1 MEIIV
6 LGTSAGTPTR
16 QRNMSGLA
24 LRLRGAKQWV
34 LIDCAEGTQ
43 HRILRTP
50 LSVMSLRAVF
60 ITHLHGDH
68 CYGLPGLL
76 ASAAMAGRS
85 DALTVVG
92 PPLLRGMME
101 CIMAASELT
110 LPFPIRWLTPDELAG
125 DLADDLANAPLL
137 PELAVDATALSHRI
151 PCWAYGFTEAAIE
164 RGLDTEKLRAD
175 GVPASPLWGDIQQGR
190 DVTLADGRFIKATDY
205 RLPPRRARRIVVA
218 GDNDTPDLLAT
229 AAHGADVL
237 VHEATY
243 TEDVLQKIGPG
254 PQHSSALR
262 VARFAEEAG
271 VRNLVLTHFSP
282 RYQDRGALTMSL
294 LEDEART
301 QYDGNLILARDLDHY
316 VLDRSG
322 ALAHAAQAPAS
333 VGAAPSTSDGQLR

>member
-34 LIDCAEGTQ
+34 LVDCAEGTQ

-92 PPLLRGMME
+92 PPPLRSMIE
-101 CIMAASELT
+101 AIMVASQLS
-110 LPFPIRWLTPDELAG
+110 LPYPLVWLTPSGLAG
-125 DLADDLANAPLL
+125 DLADAPLM
-137 PELAVDATALSHRI
+137 PELTVDATALSHGL
-151 PCWAYGFTEAAIE
+151 PCWAYGFTEAAMA
-164 RGLDTEKLRAD
+164 RHLDTEKLRAD
-175 GVPASPLWGDIQQGR
+175 AVPASPLWGDLQKGR
-190 DVTLADGRFIKATDY
+190 DVTLADGRVIKATDY
-205 RLPPRRARRIVVA
+205 LMPPRRARRIVAA
-218 GDNDTPDLLAT
+218 GDNDRPELLAT

-254 PQHSSALR
+254 PQHTSAMR

-282 RYQDRGALTMSL
+282 RYQDRGALPMAL
-294 LEDEART
+294 LKDEARA
-301 QYDGNLILARDLDHY
+301 QYNGNLILARDLDHY

-322 ALAHAAQAPAS
+322 ALVRTEQAPTGVS
-333 VGAAPSTSDGQLR
+333 AAPSTSDGQPR